1 MAQDAADVGA
11 AADVSRGHAALNH
24 VARAFR
30 GAHDGC
36 RVHAAGDGA
45 RHLQVLDG
53 GTVDVA
59 EQRRA
64 LVAGV
69 GNGGGD
75 GVPVAVE
82 GAAEG
87 IRQRCARHGAA
98 FLRHADVVGQLHVL
112 AAVAVF
118 EADVVDERVPLVLV
132 ADEVRTVLF
141 ARALCWP

>member
-1 MAQDAADVGA
+1 M
-11 AADVSRGHAALNH
+11 
-24 VARAFR
+24 
-30 GAHDGC
+30 
-36 RVHAAGDGA
+36 HAAGDGA

-53 GTVDVA
+53 GTVNVA

-69 GNGGGD
+69 GYGSGD

-87 IRQRCARHGAA
+87 LLRRVARRGAA

-112 AAVAVF
+112 AAVVVS
-118 EADVVDERVPLVLV
+118 EADVVGERVPLVLV

-141 ARALCWP
+141 AHALSWP